1 MLCVFYENSTR
12 KDNYMGAKYCT
23 ECDELMDDI
32 MLEIYDYIQYYG
44 EEDQPDDLLCMDC
57 LEELETDDDG

>member
-1 MLCVFYENSTR
+1 MV
-12 KDNYMGAKYCT
+12 AKYCT

-32 MLEIYDYIQYYG
+32 MLEVYDYIQYYG
-44 EEDQPDDLLCMDC
+44 EDEPDDLLCMDC

>member
-1 MLCVFYENSTR
+1 
-12 KDNYMGAKYCT
+12 MGAKYCT

-44 EEDQPDDLLCMDC
+44 EEDKPDDFLCMDC